1 MIKNVSPIA
10 GSGGQPDPNQ
20 QVRLIDLS
28 GKQLGI
34 MAYSQASALAVNQQ
48 VRMVCIAP
56 EFKPPL
62 YRLLPRRREEEA
74 K

>member
-1 MIKNVSPIA
+1 MIKIDSPIA
-10 GSGGQPDPNQ
+10 GSGEQPDPDQ

-34 MAYSQASALAVNQQ
+34 MAYSQASALAVSQQ
-48 VRMVCIAP
+48 VRLVCIAP
-56 EFKPPL
+56 AAKPPIC
-62 YRLLPRRREEEA
+62 RLLPRRREEEA